1 MNYLDVIVSP
11 FSQGDAAT
19 AVFVTGAVTV
29 ALICGVTGAVLYRR
43 FRSAALREEKKKE
56 RKTVSESDGE

>member
-11 FSQGDAAT
+11 FSQGDSAT
-19 AVFVTGAVTV
+19 AIFAVGAGTV
-29 ALICGVTGAVLYRR
+29 ALICGLTATVIALR

-56 RKTVSESDGE
+56 RKTVSEGDGE